1 MSINSKP
8 DPKKVK
14 QKGKQN
20 SPSMGSLQ
28 CAGGNGAR
36 FYGGDDDG
44 AFWRLSF
51 GEEGADGEKIDR
63 GVSKSVWYESDNELD
78 VPSSRG
84 CRSSF
89 PDVGEGEDAEK
100 FNKMVLG
107 LNRVRELPRDV
118 EFSLEMEAESRTP
131 RRRVGRDWKLRKMD
145 QRAMEEKLL
154 ELGGGSYE
162 AEWESAKSVEKEA
175 LKWEQ
180 PRTIWKT
187 KRDKC
192 KLVASG
198 SRKHSSASSLNCK
211 NASLRTNADDGVFA
225 NRNWEETEGLS
236 TENLH
241 SGWQKLKETRIE
253 ELKSK
258 SGKERKS
265 LHVSRDSQR
274 RRAKQ
279 HSKVRVNS
287 PRTPSKVEICKIK
300 ALEDIRKSKLKMKKK
315 AEERTAEETAGLDSF
330 AMVKCSFNPQQDFRD
345 SMLEMIM
352 EKRIRRP
359 EELEELL
366 ACYLTLNSDVYHDL
380 IIKVFR
386 QVWFDLSQSCLN
398 TELQSEDCCYD

>member
-1 MSINSKP
+1 SP
-8 DPKKVK
+8 VTPRRWVH
-14 QKGKQN
+14 QN
-20 SPSMGSLQ
+20 STPNQLPAKTLSVHSSSPVDSIEFHTQLTSGQNNNKHKLSPKLIKPKFTNQ
-28 CAGGNGAR
+28 EIRVNRDCNSQIGEKID
-36 FYGGDDDG
+36 GGDDDG
-44 AFWRLSF
+44 SFWRLSF
-51 GEEGADGEKIDR
+51 GEGGANGEKIDG
-63 GVSKSVWYESDNELD
+63 GVLKSVWYESDNELD
-78 VPSSRG
+78 VPFSRG

-89 PDVGEGEDAEK
+89 PDVGEGEDAKK

-107 LNRVRELPRDV
+107 LNKVRELPRDV
-118 EFSLEMEAESRTP
+118 EFSLKMEAESRTP

-145 QRAMEEKLL
+145 RRAMEEKLL

-180 PRTIWKT
+180 PKTIWKT

-198 SRKHSSASSLNCK
+198 SRKHSSASSLNSK

-241 SGWQKLKETRIE
+241 SGWQKLKETKIE

-265 LHVSRDSQR
+265 IHVSRDSQR

-287 PRTPSKVEICKIK
+287 PRTPSKVRVN
-300 ALEDIRKSKLKMKKK
+300 LE
-315 AEERTAEETAGLDSF
+315 
-330 AMVKCSFNPQQDFRD
+330 N
-345 SMLEMIM
+345 
-352 EKRIRRP
+352 
-359 EELEELL
+359 
-366 ACYLTLNSDVYHDL
+366 
-380 IIKVFR
+380 
-386 QVWFDLSQSCLN
+386 
-398 TELQSEDCCYD
+398 